1 MLVASFGIGG
11 VPMAEE
17 RQELDEPFIRD
28 FTERWLAAWNS
39 KDPNQVLALC
49 SQDVVWDESGVV
61 GRLEGHD
68 AVREQS
74 LRPFFDAF
82 PDVQIE
88 YIDEPYLAVDGK
100 KAARRWR
107 IGGTMTGAW
116 NPPGFAPTNSPVTL
130 EGAEFWQFAGE
141 LVSDYTLLFDALNLG
156 QQIGAAP
163 KTGTMS
169 DRVGFVMQR
178 LAARKMRRDSAR
190 GRGSAS

>member
-1 MLVASFGIGG
+1 
-11 VPMAEE
+11 MAEE
-17 RQELDEPFIRD
+17 QRELDEPFIRD

-39 KDPNQVLALC
+39 KDPDQVLALC
-49 SQDVVWDESGVV
+49 SPGVVWDESGIV

-68 AVREQS
+68 AVREMS

-88 YIDEPYLAVDGK
+88 YIDDPYLALDGK

-107 IGGTMTGAW
+107 ISGVMTGPW

-130 EGAEFWQFAGE
+130 EGAEFWQFEGG
-141 LVSDYTLLFDALNLG
+141 LVSSYMLLFDALNLG

-163 KTGTMS
+163 KAGTLS
-169 DRVGFVMQR
+169 ERAGLLMQTM
-178 LAARKMRRDSAR
+178 AALKMRRDSAR
-190 GRGSAS
+190 KGS